1 MTEVVYGNRKR
12 VILLFLIKLLIIRK
26 NYSGTEIPVPE
37 SRPESNVK
45 STNMIKNFFFCE
57 SGFLP
62 WVNILTIS
70 KFYGSSIIQNLSCFS
85 CPVPY
90 KAYLSPANQLFKTS
104 YNTVVCETKESWFS
118 AWNFCIKTI
127 NNSGSFF
134 PLLSWS
140 PRNVYSHSVR
150 QASER
155 WFSIMRLRRV
165 SGDKVTSDCLIVTKV
180 QYLNQTS
187 TVADELI

>member
-1 MTEVVYGNRKR
+1 MW
-12 VILLFLIKLLIIRK
+12 K
-26 NYSGTEIPVPE
+26 NYSGTEIPNE
-37 SRPESNVK
+37 SW
-45 STNMIKNFFFCE
+45 FFQRADLNLMWNLQTWLRTSFFGE
-57 SGFLP
+57 SGTP
-62 WVNILTIS
+62 TIS

-90 KAYLSPANQLFKTS
+90 KAYLSSANKLFKTS

-127 NNSGSFF
+127 NNSGSFC

-140 PRNVYSHSVR
+140 PRNVCSHSVR

-187 TVADELI
+187 TVADELIQRLKY